1 MELKKLLSQD
11 FRSHRLFKQAITHRS
26 YSKDHNERLE
36 FLGDAVLQLVMSE
49 YLYNSFADKHEGQ
62 LTLMRVYLV
71 RKETLTEVAENIHLS
86 KWLKLGRGEKVD
98 EISKA
103 ILADAMEAI
112 IGALYL
118 YQGLQPTWQFI
129 QQIYTEHLE
138 KLSDSDNLS
147 DAKTQLQEYMQARG
161 HPLPE
166 YQAKQLMEDR
176 GFEVVCEVVLGKAK
190 GEGMTKREAEQKA
203 ARAMLRELEREQ

>member
-26 YSKDHNERLE
+26 HSKNHNERLE

-49 YLYNSFADKHEGQ
+49 YLYNSFADKQEGQ

-71 RKETLTEVAENIHLS
+71 RKETLTEVAENIHLN
-86 KWLKLGRGEKVD
+86 KWIKLGPGEKVD

-166 YQAKQLMEDR
+166 YQAKQLMGDR